1 MDKYLNKSFQVVFIM
16 LISITLLTSLRS
28 LQDNISNKTRLSLQL
43 SSFVT
48 ITASMHYFLMI
59 YDKSNTVSYRYFDWF
74 FTTPVLLIDLLLILD
89 IYEKELII
97 EILIYNTLM
106 LVFGYLGELNKISKM
121 NSTILGFI
129 PFIIIFYKI
138 NEKLNEKYKNSN
150 IKNDL
155 NEKQTIL
162 NVFFILWTI
171 YGLNHLNPNINS
183 KNFIYNVMDLI
194 TKGLFGLYIYK
205 LSWNE

>member
-1 MDKYLNKSFQVVFIM
+1 MNKYLNKSYEVVLIM

-28 LQDNISNKTRLSLQL
+28 LQADISSKTRLSLQL

-59 YDKSNTVSYRYFDWF
+59 NDKSNTVSYRYFDWF

-97 EILIYNTLM
+97 EILIYNALM
-106 LVFGYLGELNKISKM
+106 LVFGYLGELNKLSKM
-121 NSTILGFI
+121 NSTVFGFI

-150 IKNDL
+150 IKTDL
-155 NEKQTIL
+155 NEKQSIL
-162 NVFFILWTI
+162 NVFFILWSI
-171 YGLNHLNPNINS
+171 YGVNHLNPNIIS
-183 KNFIYNVMDLI
+183 KNFIYNIMDLI